1 MGAFMFNRIVSL
13 VLAFWLV
20 QAAVAHKHVKSQ
32 DGSLSVEVADDLS
45 LKDPVRKKELPFKVY
60 YPKSGGP
67 YPVIVFSHGFGGN
80 KDGFGPVGKHWASQG
95 YVVIHPSHEDGLSR
109 QGNEARNSGGEDSG
123 SRGRLGNLRNGL
135 NDTNKISGRVA
146 DLVLVLDKLED
157 LPNLVPGLKGKLDSK
172 TIGVAGH
179 SFGAYTA
186 MLIGG
191 VTTDFGKEKD
201 KSFLDKRV
209 KCILP
214 ISPQGTGQQGL
225 TEQSWNAL
233 RMPMMTITG
242 TEDRGVGGQSVEWR
256 KEPYKY
262 SPAGDKYLIVIEGAN
277 HMSYGGALRIRS
289 GGPTEIVNFST
300 TKYWDA
306 YLKNSQEAKEYLQ
319 AGKLLKDFVGK
330 CTLDKK

>member
-1 MGAFMFNRIVSL
+1 MFNRL
-13 VLAFWLV
+13 GFYVLAIWLV
-20 QAAVAHKHVKSQ
+20 QAVIAPKQIKSQ
-32 DGSLSVEVADDLS
+32 EVSLSVEVADDLAI
-45 LKDPVRKKELPFKVY
+45 KDPVRKKELPFKVY
-60 YPKSGGP
+60 YPKTGGP

-95 YVVIHPSHEDGLSR
+95 YVVIHPSHEDGLGR
-109 QGNEARNSGGEDSG
+109 QGSDGRNAG
-123 SRGRLGNLRNGL
+123 SDAAGIRGRLGGL
-135 NDTNKISGRVA
+135 KSGISDTGNISGRVA

-157 LPNLVPGLKGKLDSK
+157 LPSLAPGLKGKIDNK
-172 TIGVAGH
+172 RIGVAGH

-186 MLIGG
+186 MLMGG
-191 VTTDFGKEKD
+191 VTTDFGKEKG

-214 ISPQGTGQQGL
+214 ISAQGTGQQGL
-225 TEQSWNAL
+225 TEQSWDAL
-233 RMPMMTITG
+233 RLPMMTITG

-262 SPAGDKYLIVIEGAN
+262 SPVGDKYLIVIEGAN
-277 HMSYGGALRIRS
+277 HMSYGGALRIR
-289 GGPTEIVNFST
+289 GGGVTEIVNFCT

-319 AGKLLKDFVGK
+319 SGKLLKDFADK

>member
-1 MGAFMFNRIVSL
+1 
-13 VLAFWLV
+13 LA
-20 QAAVAHKHVKSQ
+20 S
-32 DGSLSVEVADDLS
+32 
-45 LKDPVRKKELPFKVY
+45 
-60 YPKSGGP
+60 
-67 YPVIVFSHGFGGN
+67 
-80 KDGFGPVGKHWASQG
+80 
-95 YVVIHPSHEDGLSR
+95 
-109 QGNEARNSGGEDSG
+109 
-123 SRGRLGNLRNGL
+123 
-135 NDTNKISGRVA
+135 
-146 DLVLVLDKLED
+146 
-157 LPNLVPGLKGKLDSK
+157 GLKGKIDRK

-214 ISPQGTGQQGL
+214 ISAQGTGQQGL
-225 TEQSWNAL
+225 TEQSWDAL

-262 SPAGDKYLIVIEGAN
+262 SPAGEKYLIVIEGAN
-277 HMSYGGALRIRS
+277 HGSYGGALRMR
-289 GGPTEIVNFST
+289 GGAATEIVNFCT

-319 AGKLLKDFVGK
+319 SGKPLKDFAGK
-330 CTLDKK
+330 FTLEMK

>member
-1 MGAFMFNRIVSL
+1 MFNRIGFFA
-13 VLAFWLV
+13 LAIWLV
-20 QAAVAHKHVKSQ
+20 QAAVSQKQIRSQ

-45 LKDPVRKKELPFKVY
+45 IKDPVRKKELSFKVY
-60 YPKSGGP
+60 YPKTGGP

-109 QGNEARNSGGEDSG
+109 QGNAKRDTGDDASGI
-123 SRGRLGNLRNGL
+123 RGRLGALRSDL
-135 NDTNKISGRVA
+135 NDTGKIKGRVA

-157 LPNLVPGLKGKLDSK
+157 LPNLARGLKGKIDSK

-191 VTTDFGKEKD
+191 VTTDFGEEKG
-201 KSFLDKRV
+201 KSFLDNRV

-214 ISPQGTGQQGL
+214 ISAQGTGQQGL
-225 TEQSWNAL
+225 TEQSWDAL
-233 RMPMMTITG
+233 RLPMMTITG

-277 HMSYGGALRIRS
+277 HMSYGGALRIR
-289 GGPTEIVNFST
+289 GGGVTEIVNLST

-319 AGKLLKDFVGK
+319 SGKLVKDFAGK

>member
-1 MGAFMFNRIVSL
+1 MFNRIVSL

-60 YPKSGGP
+60 YPKTGGP

-109 QGNEARNSGGEDSG
+109 QGNEARNSGGEG
-123 SRGRLGNLRNGL
+123 GGLRGRLGNLRNDL
-135 NDTNKISGRVA
+135 SDTNKISGRVA

-157 LPNLVPGLKGKLDSK
+157 LPNLAPGLKGKLDSK

-214 ISPQGTGQQGL
+214 ISAQGTGQQGL

-277 HMSYGGALRIRS
+277 HMSYGGALRIR
-289 GGPTEIVNFST
+289 GGGVTDIVNFST

-319 AGKLLKDFVGK
+319 SGKLLKDFAGK

>member
-1 MGAFMFNRIVSL
+1 MVNRIGFF

-20 QAAVAHKHVKSQ
+20 QAAVSQKQIRSQ

-45 LKDPVRKKELPFKVY
+45 IKDPVRKKELSFKVY
-60 YPKSGGP
+60 HPKTGGP

-109 QGNEARNSGGEDSG
+109 QGNEARNSGGEASG
-123 SRGRLGNLRNGL
+123 IRGRLGGLRSGL
-135 NDTNKISGRVA
+135 NDTGKINGRVA

-157 LPNLVPGLKGKLDSK
+157 LPSLIPGLKGKINSK
-172 TIGVAGH
+172 SIGVAGH

-214 ISPQGTGQQGL
+214 ISAQGTGQQGL

-262 SPAGDKYLIVIEGAN
+262 SLAGDKYLIVIEGAN
-277 HMSYGGALRIRS
+277 HGSYGGALRMR
-289 GGPTEIVNFST
+289 GGAATEIVNLST

-306 YLKNSQEAKEYLQ
+306 YLKNSEEAKEYLQ
-319 AGKLLKDFVGK
+319 SGKLLKDFAGK

>member
-1 MGAFMFNRIVSL
+1 MFNRL
-13 VLAFWLV
+13 GFFVLAIWLV
-20 QAAVAHKHVKSQ
+20 QAVIAPKQIKSQ
-32 DGSLSVEVADDLS
+32 EVSLSVEVADDLAI
-45 LKDPVRKKELPFKVY
+45 KDPVRKKELPFKVY
-60 YPKSGGP
+60 YPKTGGP

-95 YVVIHPSHEDGLSR
+95 YVVIHPSHEDGLGR
-109 QGNEARNSGGEDSG
+109 KGGEGRNAG
-123 SRGRLGNLRNGL
+123 SDAAGIRGRLGGLRSGIS
-135 NDTNKISGRVA
+135 DTGNISGRVA

-157 LPNLVPGLKGKLDSK
+157 LPSLAPGLKGKIDSK

-186 MLIGG
+186 MLMGG
-191 VTTDFGKEKD
+191 VTTDFGKEKG

-214 ISPQGTGQQGL
+214 ISAQGTGQQGL
-225 TEQSWNAL
+225 TEQSWEAL
-233 RMPMMTITG
+233 RLPMMTITG

-262 SPAGDKYLIVIEGAN
+262 SPVGDKYLIVIEGAN
-277 HMSYGGALRIRS
+277 HMSYGGALRIR
-289 GGPTEIVNFST
+289 GGGVTEIVNFCT

-319 AGKLLKDFVGK
+319 SGKLLKDFADK

>member
-1 MGAFMFNRIVSL
+1 MFKRIVFL
-13 VLAFWLV
+13 VLTVWSV
-20 QAAVAHKHVKSQ
+20 QAAVAHKQIRSQ

-45 LKDPVRKKELPFKVY
+45 IKDPVRKKELPFKVY
-60 YPKSGGP
+60 YPKTGGP

-109 QGNEARNSGGEDSG
+109 QGNEARNSGGEAG
-123 SRGRLGNLRNGL
+123 VLRGRLGNLRNDL
-135 NDTNKISGRVA
+135 NNTNKISGRVA

-157 LPNLVPGLKGKLDSK
+157 LPSLAPGLKGKIDSQR
-172 TIGVAGH
+172 IGVAGH

-191 VTTDFGKEKD
+191 VTTDFGQEKG

-214 ISPQGTGQQGL
+214 ISAQGTGQQGL
-225 TEQSWNAL
+225 TEQSWDAL

-262 SPAGDKYLIVIEGAN
+262 SPTGDKYLIVIEGAN
-277 HMSYGGALRIRS
+277 HMSYGGALRIR
-289 GGPTEIVNFST
+289 GGGVTEIVNLST

-319 AGKLLKDFVGK
+319 SDKLVKDFAGK